1 MTTKKTAILHCTQ
14 TTATLVFILIGSL
27 FLFTGCVQ
35 LYKILGLTEEQTQE
49 QVAEDQKTIIR
60 TITQVRTTAAE
71 IITTAVAG
79 LGAIASGF
87 LAKWLHTERKI
98 TQVLITGVES
108 AHETNV
114 KETIKAKATAAGVE
128 PKLAARVRALT

>member
-1 MTTKKTAILHCTQ
+1 MKNTALHCTQ
-14 TTATLVFILIGSL
+14 KTAAILFILIGSL
-27 FLFTGCVQ
+27 FTFTGCIQ
-35 LYKILGLTEEQTQE
+35 LYKLLGLTEEQTQE

-87 LAKWLHTERKI
+87 LAKFLHTERKI
-98 TQVLITGVES
+98 TTILIKGIETGENP
-108 AHETNV
+108 TV
-114 KETIKAKATAAGVE
+114 KEAVHSKAVAAGLE
-128 PKLAARVRALT
+128 PKLAARVQALT

>member
-1 MTTKKTAILHCTQ
+1 MTTKNPTILHCTQ

-27 FLFTGCVQ
+27 FIFTGCVQ
-35 LYKILGLTEEQTQE
+35 VYKLLGLTEEQTQE
-49 QVAEDQKTIIR
+49 QISEDQKTIIR
-60 TITQVRTTAAE
+60 TITQVRTTTAE
-71 IITTAVAG
+71 IITTAIAG

-98 TQVLITGVES
+98 TGVLITAVES
-108 AHETNV
+108 ADSSNI
-114 KETIKAKATAAGVE
+114 KKTIKTKASAAGVE